1 MSRMS
6 ESTEKLIIDGLAV
19 TLYGPREA
27 ESILLSAGLG
37 GSGGYWK
44 PQIAALSAKYQVI
57 LYDHR
62 GTGAS
67 ARDIPHPYSSRN
79 LADDMAV
86 ILDGLKLKDAHIVG
100 HAAGGIAGLE
110 LAFRHPDRV
119 KSLTVVNGW
128 AKADPHFKRCFEIR
142 TAIYKAGGPEAY
154 VKAQPLFLFPAEWIS
169 DHLAELDEQARHHVV
184 HFQEEATLFARIG
197 ALRDFDITAQLA
209 RIPSPVLLLCSEDDM
224 LVPARCSDVLAA
236 GLPYA
241 TLIAMPRGGHAMNV
255 TEPAI
260 FNSHLIG
267 FLENLGR

>member
-1 MSRMS
+1 MSLMS
-6 ESTEKLIIDGLAV
+6 ESAEKLTLDGLAV

-27 ESILLSAGLG
+27 EPILLSAGLG

-44 PQIAALSAKYQVI
+44 PQIAALSAKYRVI

-67 ARDIPHPYSSRN
+67 VRAIPHPYSSRD
-79 LADDMAV
+79 LANDMAI
-86 ILDGLKLKDAHIVG
+86 ILDGLDLKDAHIVG

-110 LAFRHPDRV
+110 LAFRQPDRV

-128 AKADPHFKRCFEIR
+128 AVADPHFKRCFDIR

-169 DHLAELDEQARHHVV
+169 DHLAELDEQAKHHIEG
-184 HFQEEATLFARIG
+184 FQEEATLFARIG
-197 ALRDFDITAQLA
+197 ALRDFDISRHLGQ
-209 RIPSPVLLLCSEDDM
+209 IQCPVLLLCSEDDM

-236 GLPYA
+236 GLPDA

-255 TEPAI
+255 TEPAA

-267 FLENLGR
+267 FLEKLGR